1 MTPGDSESFL
11 NRIILPLF
19 THHYVV
25 PNLYFTSVDQKRF
38 VFEEYPGRSIQ
49 YNESGWDWGCQTSN
63 LE

>member
-19 THHYVV
+19 THRHVV
-25 PNLYFTSVDQKRF
+25 PNLYFTSVDQKTL
-38 VFEEYPGRSIQ
+38 VFEEHPGHSIQ